1 MATEADIREFEVL
14 VHTSL
19 KPLARRRRDE
29 LDKARQTKRE
39 IETLLQ
45 QIDLL
50 ITQANTTTLE
60 QVTSGTE
67 KPLKALI
74 DVGAGFRMHARIGA
88 TNTVC
93 IDVGCGIYLE
103 LTLDEASRYCA
114 GRLTSLSSLISV
126 LEAEV
131 VKTGADLVIAES
143 GLAELYRAG
152 QPV

>member
-1 MATEADIREFEVL
+1 M
-14 VHTSL
+14 HTNL
-19 KPLARRRRDE
+19 KPLAQRRREE
-29 LDKARQTKRE
+29 LDKARQTRRD

-67 KPLKALI
+67 KPLKALV
-74 DVGAGFRMHARIGA
+74 DVGGGFRMHARIGA

-93 IDVGCGIYLE
+93 VDIGCGIFLE
-103 LTLDEASRYCA
+103 LTLDEATRYCS

-131 VKTGADLVIAES
+131 IKTGADLVIAQS
-143 GLAELYRAG
+143 GLAELYKSR
-152 QPV
+152 QPG